1 MGCSFHCIVYDYS
14 CADWDGIHDHL
25 RDVPQENIFKISA
38 SAATIE
44 FCEKLRVGLI
54 YRQASNRC
62 KRVLEADKL
71 AYANKTKESTTSQKL
86 CSGNFWWIAS
96 SVLSKG
102 KSAIPCLFSNPGVL
116 SSASDKAKLFA
127 KNFSKNSNCD
137 DSGISLPVSLLEL
150 IWSCMFL

>member
-44 FCEKLRVGLI
+44 FFEKLRVGLI

-86 CSGNFWWIAS
+86 CSGNFW
-96 SVLSKG
+96 
-102 KSAIPCLFSNPGVL
+102 
-116 SSASDKAKLFA
+116 
-127 KNFSKNSNCD
+127 
-137 DSGISLPVSLLEL
+137 
-150 IWSCMFL
+150 